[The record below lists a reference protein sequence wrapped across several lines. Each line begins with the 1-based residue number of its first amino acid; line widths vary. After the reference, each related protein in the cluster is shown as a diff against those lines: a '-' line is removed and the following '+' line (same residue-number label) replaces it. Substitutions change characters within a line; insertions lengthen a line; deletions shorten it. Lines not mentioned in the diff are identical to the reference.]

1 MSKPIFNLKSWVG
14 RKGEC
19 MNARHSPLTLVTLGP
34 VLSEVE
40 GLDWGVEGLITFAE
54 SKNNVAINKDK
65 EVKKE

>member
-1 MSKPIFNLKSWVG
+1 
-14 RKGEC
+14 